1 METMVGPNTTGAVAE
16 AAEAVVDSPFCA
28 YYHHAA
34 ELIGKRWTGAILRA
48 LHSGLTRFSELT
60 DVIPQL
66 SDRMLAERLQELQRE
81 GIVERVVIPATPV
94 RVEYHLTEKGRALEG
109 VMRAIAAWAYDWLTP
124 HDQPAPACVTEGR
137 DEPAG

>member
-1 METMVGPNTTGAVAE
+1 MIERAPRATTESPEPVIDA
-16 AAEAVVDSPFCA
+16 PFCA

-48 LHSGLTRFSELT
+48 LLSGLTRFSEVT
-60 DVIPQL
+60 AAIPEL

-81 GIVERVVIPATPV
+81 GLVERVVIPETPV

-124 HDQPAPACVTEGR
+124 HDQPVPACVAEGR
-137 DEPAG
+137 DEPGG